1 MTHFVHK
8 YVLLYLQVNPE
19 HPYGFERGLQP
30 SYISSAIEWNHELY
44 FLIKWYGREAKDA
57 VSAKETNTKCPEIVI
72 RFYESKK

>member
-1 MTHFVHK
+1 MTTLSPK
-8 YVLLYLQVNPE
+8 SVLFYLKVNPE
-19 HPYGFERGLQP
+19 HPYGFERVLMP
-30 SYISSAIEWNHELY
+30 SYISSAIEWEHELY